1 MAEPASGRAGG
12 MSRRTL
18 LRTLTG
24 ALAGVGIAGVTW
36 SATRHRRAAPPDGGG
51 DRASESTGTTAT
63 QVTSHAPR
71 LPLAGMIVGIDPG
84 HNGDNWDH
92 SSSINQLVWN
102 GREEETCDTTGTQ
115 EAGGYT
121 EAEFAFNVARF
132 LAETLRDRGATAILT
147 RTTNSGFGPCI
158 TERASMVNKA
168 GAHVAVSI
176 HADGGPVSGRGF
188 SILEPVAS
196 GVNDAVISPSQTLGD
211 HVRRAFVAQTPMPVS
226 DYYGVNGIVSRD
238 DLGGLNLTTVPK
250 VMVECG
256 NMPNPTDAAL
266 LVDPGFQ
273 KQAAGALATAITTFL
288 TERSPTPGSTTTV
301 AARS

>member
-1 MAEPASGRAGG
+1 MPVGR
-12 MSRRTL
+12 
-18 LRTLTG
+18 LTG
-24 ALAGVGIAGVTW
+24 MV
-36 SATRHRRAAPPDGGG
+36 
-51 DRASESTGTTAT
+51 
-63 QVTSHAPR
+63 
-71 LPLAGMIVGIDPG
+71 VGIDPG

-92 SSSINQLVWN
+92 TSYINQSVWN

-115 EAGGYT
+115 EANGYT
-121 EAEFAFNVARF
+121 EAQFAFNVAQN
-132 LAETLRDRGATAILT
+132 LAATLEAQGATVVLT

-158 TERASMVNKA
+158 TQRASIVNNA

-196 GVNDAVISPSQTLGD
+196 GVNDAVISASQVLGE
-211 HVRRAFVAQTPMPVS
+211 HVRSAFLTETPMPVS
-226 DYYGVNGIVSRD
+226 DYYGVNGVVPRD

-273 KQAAGALATAITTFL
+273 QQAATALAKAITTFL
-288 TERSPTPGSTTTV
+288 TDPSTVPPPAKTSTTK
-301 AARS
+301 A